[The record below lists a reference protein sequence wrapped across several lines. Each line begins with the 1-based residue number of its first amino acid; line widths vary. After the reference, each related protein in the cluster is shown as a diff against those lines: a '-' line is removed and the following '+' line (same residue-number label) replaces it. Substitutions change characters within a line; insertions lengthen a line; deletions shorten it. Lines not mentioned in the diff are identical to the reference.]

1 MIAKP
6 LKRLARWIW
15 TAQVALE
22 YSAQLAHHGWT
33 WQQCKDLAEQTA
45 ENCAEDCNADGWL
58 IGRRRITPS
67 EAVFEELSCW
77 TD

>member
-33 WQQCKDLAEQTA
+33 WQQCKDHAERGSVRRTFML
-45 ENCAEDCNADGWL
+45 DGL
-58 IGRRRITPS
+58 T
-67 EAVFEELSCW
+67 
-77 TD
+77 